1 MAEAETPVPPEIAE
15 MSFEQAMAELEQ
27 IVRSLEGGQV
37 DLARSIEAYERGA
50 LLKRHC
56 ESKLREAEARI
67 ERITLGPSG
76 EPAGTEPLDA
86 E

>member
-1 MAEAETPVPPEIAE
+1 MAEADTGMPPDIVD

-27 IVRSLEGGQV
+27 IVRSLEAGQV

-67 ERITLGPSG
+67 ERITLGPTG
-76 EPAGTEPLDA
+76 APAGTEPLDA
-86 E
+86 G